1 LLQLDI
7 SLGRRLVALGVV
19 LTSGA
24 LGAMAL
30 AATANAASPPP
41 PTSSATCYGGVTPA
55 PTADDP
61 NLLDYKF
68 NCDQRIT
75 AYTVIVNRGVDNSP
89 TIDDFE
95 PAPSAYLQDG
105 TTPDTTVA
113 WTCEGYLPS
122 LASNCNTGKLG
133 AYMGAWSWAVGSVD
147 LIDPYCKNLPAGAK
161 PGTPAEPQ
169 ASVALVVTDVSGGQ
183 DGPFRLYYSQKC
195 AAVPDRV
202 PAPVKPKAKP
212 RHASKKHSTTNAKGT
227 K

>member
-1 LLQLDI
+1 MLELDI
-7 SLGRRLVALGVV
+7 SLRRRLLAFGAVAL
-19 LTSGA
+19 TFGA
-24 LGAMAL
+24 F
-30 AATANAASPPP
+30 AATADAASAPP

-75 AYTVIVNRGVDNSP
+75 AYTVIVNRALDNAP

-95 PAPSAYLQDG
+95 PAPAAYLQDG
-105 TTPDTTVA
+105 STPDATVA

-122 LASNCNTGKLG
+122 LASNCNTGKQG
-133 AYMGAWSWAVGSVD
+133 AFMGAWSWVDGSVD
-147 LIDPYCKNLPAGAK
+147 LIDPYCKNLPVGAK

-183 DGPFRLYYSQKC
+183 DGPFRLYYTGKKC
-195 AAVPDRV
+195 ATVPDRA
-202 PAPVKPKAKP
+202 PAAVKPKAKP
-212 RHASKKHSTTNAKGT
+212 TPAKRTSKKHSTTTAKGT

>member
-1 LLQLDI
+1 LLKLDI
-7 SLGRRLVALGVV
+7 SLGRRLVALGAVA

-24 LGAMAL
+24 L
-30 AATANAASPPP
+30 AATADAASAPP

-55 PTADDP
+55 PTTDDP
-61 NLLDYKF
+61 NLFAYKF

-75 AYTVIVNRGVDNSP
+75 AYTVVVNRGTDNAP

-133 AYMGAWSWAVGSVD
+133 AYMGAWSWVLGSVD

-169 ASVALVVTDVSGGQ
+169 ASVALIVTDVSGGQ
-183 DGPFRLYYSQKC
+183 DGPFRLYYTGKKC
-195 AAVPDRV
+195 VAVPDRV
-202 PAPVKPKAKP
+202 PAPVKPKAKAK
-212 RHASKKHSTTNAKGT
+212 HASKKHVTTTAKGT